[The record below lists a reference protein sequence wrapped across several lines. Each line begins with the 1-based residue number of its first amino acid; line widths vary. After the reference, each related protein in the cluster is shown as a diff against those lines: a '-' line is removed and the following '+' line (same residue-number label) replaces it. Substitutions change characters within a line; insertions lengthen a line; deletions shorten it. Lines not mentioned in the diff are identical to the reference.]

1 MGAPEMSRQL
11 KVTVLGCGG
20 SAGVPAAGNHW
31 GVCDPGEPRNI
42 RSRCSIAVQSDE
54 TTLVVDTGP
63 EFRMQ
68 MNREDIQNVTAALYS
83 HYHGD
88 HVDGIADLRT
98 FRFSNKAL
106 VPIYANDETLEV
118 FARNYPHFL
127 EAGNSIYPQILEP
140 RMIEKAAYDKPM
152 RIGDIDFTPFE
163 QDHETCKTLGFRFGD
178 FAYSVDVRRIEQQG
192 LNVLKGVKTWI
203 VDCAGYNNTDNM
215 VHLNLAEVY
224 AYNKI
229 VGAERVILTSL
240 TLGMDY
246 QTLLAELPKGYEPA
260 YDGLQL
266 TARLEL

>member
-1 MGAPEMSRQL
+1 MTRSL

-31 GVCDPGEPRNI
+31 GACDPDEPKNI
-42 RSRCSIAVQSDE
+42 RSRCSIAVQSNE
-54 TTLVVDTGP
+54 TTLIVDTGP

-68 MNREDIQNVTAALYS
+68 MNRENIQNVTAALYS

-98 FRFSNKAL
+98 FRFRNKTL

-127 EAGNSIYPQILEP
+127 NDGNHIYPQILEP
-140 RMIEKAAYDKPM
+140 RLIDKPAYNKSM
-152 RIGDIDFTPFE
+152 RIGDIAFTPFE
-163 QDHETCKTLGFRFGD
+163 QDHTTCKTLGYRFGD
-178 FAYSVDVRRIEQQG
+178 FAYSVDIHSINQSG
-192 LNVLKGVKTWI
+192 MDVLKGVKTWM
-203 VDCAGYNNTDNM
+203 VDAAGYKHTDNM
-215 VHLNLAEVY
+215 VHINLDQIY
-224 AYNKI
+224 AYNAYI
-229 VGAERVILTSL
+229 GAERVILTSL

-246 QTLLAELPKGYEPA
+246 QTLIDELPDGYEPA

-266 TARLEL
+266 TARL

>member
-1 MGAPEMSRQL
+1 MTRSL

-31 GVCDPGEPRNI
+31 GVCDPNEPKNI

-54 TTLVVDTGP
+54 TTLIVDTGP

-68 MNREDIQNVTAALYS
+68 MNRENIQNVTAALYS

-98 FRFSNKAL
+98 FRFRNKAL

-127 EAGNSIYPQILEP
+127 KDGDPIYPQILEP
-140 RMIEKAAYDKPM
+140 RLIGKSAYAKPM

-163 QDHETCKTLGFRFGD
+163 QDHTTCKTLGYRFGD
-178 FAYSVDVRRIEQQG
+178 FAYSVDIHSIDQYG
-192 LNVLKGVKTWI
+192 MAVLKDVKTWL
-203 VDCAGYNNTDNM
+203 VDAAGYKYTDNM
-215 VHLNLAEVY
+215 VHINLEQIY
-224 AYNKI
+224 AYNEYIK
-229 VGAERVILTSL
+229 AERVILTSL

-246 QTLLAELPKGYEPA
+246 QTLIDELPEGYEPA

-266 TARLEL
+266 TARL